1 MIPSFPEILFEDNHL
16 IAVNK
21 RPGDI
26 VQGDKTGDTPLSES
40 VKEYIKQKYQKPGAV
55 FLGVIHRIDRPV
67 SGVVLFARTS
77 KSLERM
83 NRMFR
88 DKEINKMYWAVVK
101 QPPPQEQDSLIR
113 HLVKNE
119 RLNKSFAHM
128 EPVKGSLESR
138 LDYRVIGK
146 SDHYFLLQINPITGR
161 HHQIR
166 VMLSSIGCPI
176 KGDLKYG
183 FARSNP
189 DGSIHLHARGVTFT
203 HPVSGELMHIQA
215 KSPEN
220 DPVWKA
226 FSQNTPDKLTPLA

>member
-1 MIPSFPEILFEDNHL
+1 MSPFVPEILFEDNHL

-26 VQGDKTGDTPLSES
+26 VQGDKTGDTPLSEF

-88 DKEINKMYWAVVK
+88 DKEIKKTYWAVVK
-101 QPPPQEQDSLIR
+101 QAPPKEQESLIR
-113 HLVKNE
+113 YLVKNE
-119 RLNKSFAHM
+119 RLNKSFAHLD
-128 EPVKGSLESR
+128 PVKGSLESR
-138 LDYRVIGK
+138 LDYRLIGK
-146 SDHYFLLQINPITGR
+146 SDHYYLLEINPITGR

-183 FARSNP
+183 FARSNA
-189 DGSIHLHARGVTFT
+189 DGSIHLHARSVTFT
-203 HPVSGELMHIQA
+203 HPVSGELTTIEANPPA
-215 KSPEN
+215 K
-220 DPVWKA
+220 DPVWSA
-226 FSQNTPDKLTPLA
+226 FSLLHS